1 MTLSR
6 RSTFTD
12 LPLVNLTRICVVEAP
27 QRTEDIFEFVGLLPS
42 ARYAGLKL
50 FHTRGDPRAPIH
62 DIHFLARAW
71 QLPNTKAKEL
81 GWVA

>member
-12 LPLVNLTRICVVEAP
+12 LPLVNLTRIFVVEAP

-42 ARYAGLKL
+42 AR
-50 FHTRGDPRAPIH
+50 
-62 DIHFLARAW
+62 
-71 QLPNTKAKEL
+71 
-81 GWVA
+81 